1 MVFIKQ
7 FILLKE
13 SFLFFFLNRDTN
25 GLLLD

>member
-13 SFLFFFLNRDTN
+13 SCFFFFLNRDTN

>member
-13 SFLFFFLNRDTN
+13 IFFFFFLNRDTN